1 MKIKIGDI
9 VESQFGQGPIV
20 AMSKSWCIH
29 EDEAGNEAA
38 VEWADVKIV
47 PTVDMAQSEITEID
61 YMPEG
66 EEADSEPR
74 FETERKEPGQTEF
87 DLSEQT

>member
-1 MKIKIGDI
+1 
-9 VESQFGQGPIV
+9 
-20 AMSKSWCIH
+20 
-29 EDEAGNEAA
+29 
-38 VEWADVKIV
+38 
-47 PTVDMAQSEITEID
+47 MAQSEITEID